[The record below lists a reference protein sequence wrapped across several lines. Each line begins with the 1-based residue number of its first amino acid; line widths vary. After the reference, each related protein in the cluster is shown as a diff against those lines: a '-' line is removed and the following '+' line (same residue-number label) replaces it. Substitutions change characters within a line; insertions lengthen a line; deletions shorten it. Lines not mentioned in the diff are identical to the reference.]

1 MAAQNIAMG
10 SPKITL
16 MLLGQI
22 GAFII
27 IYYMNERSSLQ
38 IVGVILMLIGTVGGP
53 KVDQGEEG

>member
-38 IVGVILMLIGTVGGP
+38 IVGVILMLISTVGGP